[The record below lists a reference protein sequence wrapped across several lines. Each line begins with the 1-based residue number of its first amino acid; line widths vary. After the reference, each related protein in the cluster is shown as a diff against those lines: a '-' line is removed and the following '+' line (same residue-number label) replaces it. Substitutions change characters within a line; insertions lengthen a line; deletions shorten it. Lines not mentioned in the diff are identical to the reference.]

1 MQGWGENINRK
12 REVIIG
18 NKKSLAE
25 NNASVAELTDH
36 KSTGEI

>member
-1 MQGWGENINRK
+1 MQGWEKNINRK

-18 NKKSLAE
+18 NQKSLAE
-25 NNASVAELTDH
+25 NNDRVAELTGH